1 MKNIPSKMKFL
12 LPPGILIFL
21 LVLVSF
27 IPSKQVSLSTDSI
40 SPLAGYAADWND
52 ARYLK
57 CNTAIGANYMT
68 PAEKEVIYILNLAR
82 TNPVLFANTVIKK
95 YPASHTDYYSSLLK
109 TMLTLKPVELLYP
122 DSLCFAGAL
131 CHAINSGAEGYV
143 GHTRSTE
150 ECKKK
155 WYYNG
160 ECCDYGHHK
169 PLDIIMSLLIDEDV
183 SSLGHRNICLSSY
196 KKIGVAIRPHQLYR
210 HTAVLDFHY

>member
-1 MKNIPSKMKFL
+1 MKFL

-40 SPLAGYAADWND
+40 SPLAGYSADWND

-95 YPASHTDYYSSLLK
+95 YPASHSDYYSSLLK

-131 CHAINSGAEGYV
+131 CHAVNSGAEGYV

>member
-1 MKNIPSKMKFL
+1 MKFL
-12 LPPGILIFL
+12 LPPGILVFL

-27 IPSKQVSLSTDSI
+27 IPAKQVSPSTDSI
-40 SPLAGYAADWND
+40 SPLAGYSADWND

-68 PAEKEVIYILNLAR
+68 SSEKEVIYILNLAR

-95 YPASHTDYYSSLLK
+95 YPASHSDYYSSLLK

-131 CHAINSGAEGYV
+131 CHALNSGAEGYV

-169 PLDIIMSLLIDEDV
+169 PLDIIMSLLIDEGV

-210 HTAVLDFHY
+210 HTAVVDFHY

>member
-1 MKNIPSKMKFL
+1 MKFL
-12 LPPGILIFL
+12 LPPGILAFL

-27 IPSKQVSLSTDSI
+27 IPAKQVSPSTDGF
-40 SPLAGYAADWND
+40 SPLAGYSADWND

-57 CNTAIGANYMT
+57 CNTAVNAKYMT
-68 PAEKEVIYILNLAR
+68 SSEKEVIYILNLAR
-82 TNPVLFANTVIKK
+82 MNPVLFANTVIKK
-95 YPASHTDYYSSLLK
+95 YPASHSDYYSSLLK
-109 TMLTLKPVELLYP
+109 TMLTLKAVELLYP

-131 CHAINSGAEGYV
+131 CHAVNSGAEGYV

-160 ECCDYGHHK
+160 ECCDYGHNK
-169 PLDIIMSLLIDEDV
+169 PLDIIMSLLIDEGV